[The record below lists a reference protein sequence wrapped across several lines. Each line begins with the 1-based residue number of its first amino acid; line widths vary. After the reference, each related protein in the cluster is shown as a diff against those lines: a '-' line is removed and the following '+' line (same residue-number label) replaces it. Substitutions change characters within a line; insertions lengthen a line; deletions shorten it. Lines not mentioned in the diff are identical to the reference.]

1 MSNNPL
7 LGGSSP
13 RYARRPGRGYSD
25 LHASSEGSG
34 RLFETMKHSDPTA
47 SGFRGR
53 PPPPQSTFGQTAT
66 ARKARRARSDIHGY
80 SKSTG
85 PQPPAMPR
93 TKDSSIHGGGGEGS
107 GIYGYQSQALRESS
121 KAYEQR
127 RKNSPKM
134 ASFTKQEVTKGLNY
148 PPVIKNQGQ
157 APTSTRHRADPN
169 LHGGNAAGQRP
180 GFLKATKR
188 PSHVGHRSWAYQEK
202 QFEANA
208 TGLPVLSMSPRNQRS
223 NQYTRYYRPTTLDH
237 RSTSS
242 PRDPVTARA
251 GQGLKGYDPA
261 RTSVLDGY
269 SCYVKEHHQ
278 RAVQPK
284 RTVLPP
290 ERSYRD
296 FDKNSRNIY
305 RQNQQKL
312 AAQIQDA
319 SANPIPMPSAMM
331 ARTQGLQPVAP
342 LGIYQWPRAR
352 RWGCSSGGWRE

>member
-13 RYARRPGRGYSD
+13 RYARRPGRARSD

-34 RLFETMKHSDPTA
+34 RLFETMKHSDRTA
-47 SGFRGR
+47 TGFRGR

-80 SKSTG
+80 SKPTG

-93 TKDSSIHGGGGEGS
+93 AKDPSIHGGSGDGS
-107 GIYGYQSQALRESS
+107 GIFGFQSQALRESS

-127 RKNSPKM
+127 RKNSPRM
-134 ASFTKQEVTKGLNY
+134 ASFDKQEVVKGLNY

-157 APTSTRHRADPN
+157 APSSIRRRTDQS
-169 LHGGNAAGQRP
+169 LHGGNGEKLRP
-180 GFLKATKR
+180 EFLKAATKR
-188 PSHVGHRSWAYQEK
+188 PSRAGHRSWAYQER

-208 TGLPVLSMSPRNQRS
+208 TGLPVLSMSPRNRQS
-223 NQYTRYYRPTTLDH
+223 TQHTRYYRPTTFDI

-242 PRDPVTARA
+242 PRDPVTSGHR
-251 GQGLKGYDPA
+251 LKGYDPA
-261 RTSVLDGY
+261 KTSVLGGY

-278 RAVQPK
+278 RAIQPQ
-284 RTVLPP
+284 RTILPP

-296 FDKNSRNIY
+296 FEKNSRKIY
-305 RQNQQKL
+305 RQNQEKL
-312 AAQIQDA
+312 AAQIRDA

-331 ARTQGLQPVAP
+331 SRTQGLQPVAP
-342 LGIYQWPRAR
+342 MGIYQWPRAR